1 MSSRAELGDREPA
14 VGPGD
19 GLAAGPGPSGRAA
32 PFARRILTSPGLRYV
47 VRRVLLSVPVVL
59 GVIVVTFLLLR
70 LIPGDPART
79 LLGLHAPATAV
90 AALRRQLGLDE
101 PIWRQFWK
109 YLYGLAHGNLGTSIE
124 YQSPV
129 ASLIPPCLE
138 LTGSLV
144 LVATFFAVV
153 ITVPLAALAAMRQ
166 DRPADHAV
174 RLFSLMGL
182 GMPSFWFGIILIVLL
197 SVDVHLFPVGGYGTS
212 FWAHLHSLVLPGLCA
227 AIGIVPVLI
236 RSLRVGMLEV
246 LSADYVATARAKG
259 LRPSRVTFVHV
270 ARNALIPTVT
280 LLGIN
285 IAYLIGGTVVIE
297 RVFALNGLG
306 NLMLDAIDF
315 RDFPVVQGVT
325 LIYALGV
332 IVVILLTDLAT
343 ARLDPRIRLK

>member
-1 MSSRAELGDREPA
+1 M
-14 VGPGD
+14 
-19 GLAAGPGPSGRAA
+19 AAGLRSPERGT
-32 PFARRILTSPGLRYV
+32 PFARRYLTSPGLRYV
-47 VRRVLLSVPVVL
+47 VRRILLSIPVVL
-59 GVIVVTFLLLR
+59 GVVVVTFLLLR

-79 LLGLHAPATAV
+79 LLGLHAPSAAV
-90 AALRRQLGLDE
+90 AALRHQLGLDE
-101 PIWRQFWK
+101 PIWRQFWA
-109 YLYGLAHGNLGTSIE
+109 YFYRLAHGNLGTSIY
-124 YQSPV
+124 YQAPV
-129 ASLIPPCLE
+129 ASVIAPGLP

-144 LVATFFAVV
+144 LVATFFAIV
-153 ITVPLAALAAMRQ
+153 ITVPLASFAAMRQ
-166 DRPADHAV
+166 DRAGDHAV

-182 GMPSFWFGIILIVLL
+182 GMPSFWFGIILIVLF
-197 SVDVHLFPVGGYGTS
+197 SVDLHWFPVGGYGTS
-212 FWAHLHSLVLPGLCA
+212 FWAHLHSLLLPGLCA

-246 LSADYVATARAKG
+246 LGADYVATARAKG

-306 NLMLDAIDF
+306 DLMLSSIGVN
-315 RDFPVVQGVT
+315 DFPVVQGVT
-325 LIYALGV
+325 LVYALGV
-332 IVVILLTDLAT
+332 IVVILITDLVT